1 MSPEAPEPADA
12 AEPEQPEHAGAAGS
26 AAEPVITVT
35 ERARALVLET
45 RAQESEPDR
54 LALWLEVSG
63 TAAGAYTYDMYF
75 QAIDDAASD
84 DLVQRHDDL
93 SVVIPAD
100 SVDNVRGATLD
111 LSGPGST
118 GMVINNPNRPP
129 QAASPGM
136 GRPPADLS
144 GDVAQRIMQVLEQQ
158 INPSIAAHGGAAEL
172 VAVEDDVAY
181 LRLSGGCQGCGLA
194 SVTLTQGIEVAIRE
208 AVPEVVRVADV
219 TDHASGSNPYFESAK
234 K

>member
-1 MSPEAPEPADA
+1 MMAVAMSPE
-12 AEPEQPEHAGAAGS
+12 EPEATEAGGPASDPA
-26 AAEPVITVT
+26 VTVT
-35 ERARALVLET
+35 ERARTLVLET

-54 LALWLEVSG
+54 LALWLEVTG

-75 QAIDDAASD
+75 QAIDDASSD
-84 DLVQRHDDL
+84 DVVQRHDDL
-93 SVVIPAD
+93 SLVIPAD
-100 SVDNVRGATLD
+100 SIDKVRGATLD

-129 QAASPGM
+129 EAGSPGM

-208 AVPEVVRVADV
+208 AVPEVARVADV
-219 TDHASGSNPYFESAK
+219 TDHASGSNPYFEAAK